1 MCLKKG
7 RNGSFKSQSQNS
19 YQDDLAFVG
28 ETPTLNN
35 KDEALECESEGKWA
49 KKGDE
54 DSRRENDPE

>member
-35 KDEALECESEGKWA
+35 KDEALECESEGK
-49 KKGDE
+49 
-54 DSRRENDPE
+54 